1 MKYFA
6 YMMVWVCTA
15 AVIICAIMFEDAVWT
30 VLGLLIPVGIPF
42 PQNDAADI
50 FTKLIKPD
58 NTKKEKMKKE

>member
-15 AVIICAIMFEDAVWT
+15 AVIICAIMFEDAIWT

-42 PQNDAADI
+42 PQNDAAI
-50 FTKLIKPD
+50 FLQS
-58 NTKKEKMKKE
+58 